1 MLLMP
6 GHSSIRRTDS
16 AFLSK
21 YAALFEMLQRIG
33 DLGILLATAVACHR
47 IRFGTPEINASL
59 VNLLVVAM
67 LLVLLVF
74 PVFGLYRSWRGEG
87 LIEEVGRIALAWTV
101 VIAITAIIGWGLADM
116 GRPSREWGIAWY
128 LSTIVALGAQR
139 GLVRFALRRIRSRG
153 LDSRDV
159 VIIGATRTGHD
170 IAQTMSR
177 NAWMGLRVVGHV
189 RTPYDQVVIDDG
201 KDLGDTDAF
210 IASLRERIPSQIW
223 IALPLRAEDL
233 IQKVMDA
240 TADLPITLRLVPDL
254 FGFDLLNHGVTS
266 IGNIPVITLQGK
278 RLEGRG
284 QAIKAIEDVVLGGLI
299 LILIAPLM
307 ALIAI
312 GVKLSS
318 PGPVLFGQR
327 RHGLGGEVVDVWK
340 FRSMR
345 VHQEQHGQVTQA
357 TRGDSRI
364 TPFGRFLRASSLDE
378 LPQFI
383 NVIQGHMSIVGP
395 RPHAV
400 AHNEHYRDLVP
411 RYMARHSM
419 KPGITG
425 WAQVN
430 GFRGETDTLDK
441 MVKRVE
447 YDIHYIQNW
456 SVWFDLRIIGL
467 TIVRVFFQRS
477 AY

>member
-6 GHSSIRRTDS
+6 GHAGIRRGDS
-16 AFLSK
+16 TFLSK
-21 YAALFEMLQRIG
+21 YAALFEMLQRVG
-33 DLGILLATAVACHR
+33 DLGILLATAVACHWF
-47 IRFGTPEINASL
+47 RFGTAQINPSL
-59 VNLLVVAM
+59 TNLLVVAM

-87 LIEEVGRIALAWTV
+87 VAEEVTRIALAWTV
-101 VIAITAIIGWGLADM
+101 VVAITAVVGWWLADM
-116 GRPSREWGIAWY
+116 GRPSRDWGLAWY

-139 GLVRFALRRIRSRG
+139 GMVRWALRRIRSRG

-159 VIIGATRTGHD
+159 VIIGATRTGDD
-170 IAQTMSR
+170 IAQAMQR
-177 NAWMGLRVVGHV
+177 NAWMGLRVLGHV
-189 RTPYDQVVIDDG
+189 RTDYDQMVVDPG
-201 KDLGDTDAF
+201 KDLGDVEAF
-210 IASLRERIPSQIW
+210 IASLRERVPSQVW
-223 IALPLRAEDL
+223 IALPLRAEEL
-233 IQKVMDA
+233 IRKLMDA
-240 TADLPITLRLVPDL
+240 TADLPITVRLVPDL

-266 IGNIPVITLQGK
+266 VGDIPVITLQGK
-278 RLEGRG
+278 RLEGRS
-284 QAIKAIEDVVLGGLI
+284 QASKAIEDVVLGGLI

-307 ALIAI
+307 ALIAV

-318 PGPVLFGQR
+318 PGPVLFRQR

-345 VHQEQHGQVTQA
+345 VHQEDHGQVTQA
-357 TRGDSRI
+357 TRGDARI
-364 TPFGRFLRASSLDE
+364 TPFGRFLRATSLDE

-383 NVIQGHMSIVGP
+383 NVLQGHMSIVGP

-400 AHNEHYRDLVP
+400 EHNNHYRELVP
-411 RYMARHSM
+411 RYMTRHSM

-441 MVKRVE
+441 MIKRVE

-456 SVWFDLRIIGL
+456 SVWLDLRIIAL